1 MSLSPCI
8 EHHGKPRPNGYVR
21 ITVNYKS
28 WYAHRYA
35 WFLAHGEIPHGM
47 DVCHKC
53 DNRRCHNVEHLFLGT
68 RKDNMQDAK
77 QKGRVATGFKLPQT
91 KLTNQQKEEIVVLAK
106 QGMYYKNIAKLFGI
120 SRQYA
125 GKIALNNGVKR
136 DVISK

>member
-1 MSLSPCI
+1 MSLSTCI

-35 WFLAHGEIPHGM
+35 WFYHFGEIPEGM

-53 DNRRCHNVEHLFLGT
+53 DNRRCHNIDHLFLGT

-77 QKGRVATGFKLPQT
+77 NKKRTASGFKLPQT
-91 KLTNQQKEEIVVLAK
+91 KLSEEQKMEIVELAK
-106 QGMYYKNIAKLFGI
+106 TGMYYKDIASKFNI
-120 SRQYA
+120 SRTRA
-125 GKIALNNGVKR
+125 GKIALEHGVR
-136 DVISK
+136 RT